1 MLESSSNT
9 PASVRVGQL
18 EWPQKVVGLL
28 EVRTNSVNLVDQ
40 ILNRDDTELSERL
53 LNDGVFAQGN
63 SLLVDLTVTS
73 LVDQSSDGGQVRV
86 TEDNIWV
93 NQLQQLKSCLCELD
107 EGSSVDLVQSQQL
120 EDLSWLRWNLVH
132 TLDSDNQ
139 NKVWLS
145 LNVVLSCGLS
155 VSLSLNQSVFSI
167 LVLLA
172 VSLSSLVDSGS
183 LLLVSLYLKGSLL
196 LV

>member
-9 PASVRVGQL
+9 PTSVRVGQL